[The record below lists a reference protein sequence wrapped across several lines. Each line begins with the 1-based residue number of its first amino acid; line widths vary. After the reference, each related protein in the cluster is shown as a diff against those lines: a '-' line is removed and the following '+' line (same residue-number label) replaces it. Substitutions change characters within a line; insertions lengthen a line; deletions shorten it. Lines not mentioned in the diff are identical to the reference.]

1 MRVINGVLAVILMS
15 MVTLVSCSKEQG
27 ELPVAK
33 VADRVITLS
42 VYEKTYFA
50 VDDKFL
56 PEDKGIEGRKEF
68 LDTMINRDVMAI
80 KADELGYDKDPYVVQ
95 GMEAFKKV
103 SLQSAYMKIMVAD
116 KINVTEKDLKA
127 GYELYKTNLQIK
139 QILVDTKDEADELHA
154 MLDEGQDFE
163 SVCKQ
168 YSKGPEAQSGGK
180 VVNALWGTFEPTFQD
195 ELFSTPVGG
204 YTKPLDSP
212 YGYFIIKVLAKNQP
226 KRKSYEE
233 TKPDLEILIRR
244 QQEIRLTNEMSNKVR
259 AKHNYEYFE
268 SNIRIVFD
276 ALPIDRPLTSPPDR
290 SQEVYPLLN
299 FESRDL
305 DKPLVSY
312 DNKTITVRDFS
323 DFYDRSSF
331 FNRPRREYRF
341 GGVKKFVVDIVMNEI
356 VPIEMKESRVE
367 EEPMIALALQKKKEQ
382 FMVDKL
388 FQDLIDKQTSVPP
401 GELRE
406 YYDDNLEQFRRD
418 EERRLGIVLVGSRE
432 LAQEAHG
439 KIVGGENFGRIS
451 GEYSVDELTRED
463 RSGAQFVRK
472 GQNPDFDEPGFAL
485 ENVGDVSEPFETSR
499 GWMIVKLIERRP
511 ERILPFDEARSDIS
525 RVLKTIKNE
534 ERLNSLL
541 EKWRSEIDI
550 EIFEDNLKKA
560 NLEEEPRRAVKFV

>member
-1 MRVINGVLAVILMS
+1 MRVANGVLAVILMS
-15 MVTLVSCSKEQG
+15 MVVLASCSKEQG
-27 ELPVAK
+27 DLPVAK

-42 VYEKTYFA
+42 IYEKTYFA
-50 VDDKFL
+50 VDEKFL

-103 SLQSAYMKIMVAD
+103 SLQSAYLKIKVAD

-127 GYELYKTNLQIK
+127 AYELYKTNLQIK
-139 QILVDTKDEADELHA
+139 QILVDTRDEAEELYA
-154 MLDEGQDFE
+154 MLEEGQDFE
-163 SVCKQ
+163 SVCKE
-168 YSKGPEAQSGGK
+168 YSKGPEARSGGK
-180 VVNALWGTFEPTFQD
+180 VVNALWGTFEPAFQD
-195 ELFSTPVGG
+195 ELFSAPVGG
-204 YTKPLDSP
+204 YTKPLESP

-233 TKPDLEILIRR
+233 TKPDLEQLIRR
-244 QQEIRLTNEMSNKVR
+244 QQEIRLTNEMSDQVR
-259 AKHNYEYFE
+259 AKHNYEYYE

-276 ALPIDRPLTSPPDR
+276 ALPVDRPLTSPPDR
-290 SQEVYPLLN
+290 SQEVYPLLS
-299 FESRDL
+299 FEPRDL

-323 DFYDRSSF
+323 DLYDRASF

-341 GGVKKFVVDIVMNEI
+341 GGIKKFVVDIVMNEI
-356 VPIEMKESRVE
+356 VPIEMKESRIE
-367 EEPMIALALQKKKEQ
+367 EEPTIALALQKKKEQ

-401 GELRE
+401 GELRK
-406 YYDDNLEQFRRD
+406 YYDDNLEQFRRP

-432 LAQEAHG
+432 LAQEAYG
-439 KIVGGENFGRIS
+439 KISGGENFERVS
-451 GEYSVDELTRED
+451 AEYSVDELTRDD
-463 RSGAQFVRK
+463 RSGVKFVRE

-499 GWMIVKLIERRP
+499 GWMIVKLFERRP
-511 ERILPFDEARSDIS
+511 ERILPYEEAQSDIS
-525 RVLKTIKNE
+525 RALKTIKNE

-560 NLEEEPRRAVKFV
+560 NLEEQPRRAVKFV